1 LLSRR
6 HQDVPALSAVRTTQ
20 ALGTGWLLT
29 LCQDASVRAN
39 ASAVWSSARVMLPVL
54 AATARRQG
62 SQLAAKNSA
71 NSTLSWLTPINP
83 SGAGNAYLDR

>member
-1 LLSRR
+1 
-6 HQDVPALSAVRTTQ
+6 V
-20 ALGTGWLLT
+20 
-29 LCQDASVRAN
+29 
-39 ASAVWSSARVMLPVL
+39 SARTPRQSGPRHDVMLPVL